1 MMRTVSS
8 IIAGIIF
15 LVVPTVPLLAQ
26 SPSPV
31 DTLRDR
37 RQQLEERREDLRSR
51 IATKQAER
59 KEDRKELVLT
69 RIRRHFERIV
79 QRLTTANER
88 YTKFLERV
96 RSRRDKLESSGK
108 DVKKLD
114 TLISTAQGNQVKV
127 VTAIEKLKT
136 NLSNLD
142 SAQNPK
148 EAVSSLKDDVGL
160 AKRAVQQLHASMK
173 LVVQALKQGGTGSG
187 RSTPS
192 ATSR

>member
-8 IIAGIIF
+8 ITFGILL
-15 LVVPTVPLLAQ
+15 LVVSTAPLIAQ
-26 SPSPV
+26 SPSPA

-69 RIRRHFERIV
+69 RIKRHFERIV

-114 TLISTAQGNQVKV
+114 TLISTAQGNQAKAVA
-127 VTAIEKLKT
+127 AIEKLKT
-136 NLSNLD
+136 DLSNLD

-148 EAVSSLKDDVGL
+148 EAVASLKNDVAQ

-192 ATSR
+192 ATAR